1 MCGKYNSLH
10 DAYKSILEAFIH
22 AGVENVAKVNVKW
35 IDTEKLEKK
44 KGYRQQ
50 RVAKKKKTSR
60 KGASPYNK
68 FVAKQSPI
76 IRAANPGKA
85 QPEIMKLIAKAWAD
99 EKKK

>member
-1 MCGKYNSLH
+1 MQKEKDSFLAGIKSGTKSYNL
-10 DAYKSILEAFIH
+10 F
-22 AGVENVAKVNVKW
+22 
-35 IDTEKLEKK
+35 EKLEKK